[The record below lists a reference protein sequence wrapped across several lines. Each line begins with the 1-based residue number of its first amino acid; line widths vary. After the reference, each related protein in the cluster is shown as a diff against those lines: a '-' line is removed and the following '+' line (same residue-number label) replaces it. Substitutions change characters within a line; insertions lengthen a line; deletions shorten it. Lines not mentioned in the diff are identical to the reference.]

1 MAGTGLASL
10 RGDGVTGEGV
20 ELKGPV
26 GVRGQTEGIVVAS
39 ER

>member
-20 ELKGPV
+20 ELEEGPV
-26 GVRGQTEGIVVAS
+26 GVKGQTEDIVVAGK
-39 ER
+39 